1 MIVFANLPY
10 SLLQASFL
18 AVVDLGRIKF
28 IKMNKK
34 LQRKCMCKYRN
45 WGN

>member
-28 IKMNKK
+28 IKMNK
-34 LQRKCMCKYRN
+34 RKCMCKYRN

>member
-18 AVVDLGRIKF
+18 DLGRIKF